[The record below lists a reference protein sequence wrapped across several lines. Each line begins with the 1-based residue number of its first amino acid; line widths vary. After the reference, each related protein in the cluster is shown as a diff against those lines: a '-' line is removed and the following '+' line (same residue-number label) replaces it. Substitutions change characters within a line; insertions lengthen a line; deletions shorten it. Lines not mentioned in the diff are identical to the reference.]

1 MAEAAGMVIP
11 KATSTGVQ
19 ELKNIDLTS
28 STIEVMLETFFKFSK
43 KDQERMTKQLESVME
58 YNKQI
63 SDYTKP
69 DPKQETI
76 KKKLSKYYQKWFL
89 QKDFLKMIGGFF
101 KKLIDRAG
109 GWLMDLLKMLFLLAI
124 FDPKGKFLNSIM
136 NFLIGILETVLR
148 TIINWLPAIAKRMWN
163 LFWDELVPGF
173 GRLGKMIGDTLSGK
187 DSLLGSILEKVGK
200 AVPVLIGVLGVV
212 SKLWPVLSF
221 LATALWG
228 AITAATAGT
237 VGFTATASAI
247 WSAVWPVLAVIAAIV
262 ALVAVLYLVWK
273 YWDVIK
279 QFFADLWRMFTEASA
294 GIQAIVVGLIAV
306 LIALLMPVWVALF
319 SAIVTGA
326 IALWSLVAAFFTG
339 FIPILWSAV
348 VALFA
353 FLLPILLFVIPILL
367 IVAAIYLLITYSK
380 EIDAWWQKSQKRF
393 GKWLASIKKGFLD
406 WWKNFS
412 FKKLVAKMIDGIFGK
427 GTSSKIGK
435 VLDYISD
442 VLTSMSDWINAFFND
457 PMAWLSLTMSDAE
470 SNRRKSTSKSA
481 VKVERLASGDY
492 IDQAAAASLAKKMG
506 VASFTGM
513 SAAQIQAMF
522 EALHASKSSG
532 VDAYKIRTT
541 LTAIE
546 KQAKDFRT
554 NAGT

>member
-28 STIEVMLETFFKFSK
+28 STIGVMLETFFKFSR
-43 KDQERMTKQLESVME
+43 KDQERMAKQLEFITE
-58 YNKQI
+58 YNQTLTN
-63 SDYTKP
+63 YTKP

-109 GWLMDLLKMLFLLAI
+109 GWLVKLLKFLLFFAF
-124 FDPKGKFLNSIM
+124 FDPKGTFLTSII

-163 LFWDELVPGF
+163 LFWNILVPGF
-173 GRLGKMIGDTLSGK
+173 GKLGKMIGDTLSGK
-187 DSLLGSILEKVGK
+187 NSLLGSVLEKVGE
-200 AVPVLIGVLGVV
+200 AVPVLIGVLGLV
-212 SKLWPVLSF
+212 SKLWPVLSL

-237 VGFTATASAI
+237 VGFTATALAI

-306 LIALLMPVWVALF
+306 LIALLMPVFVAII
-319 SAIVTGA
+319 SSIVTAA
-326 IALWSLVAAFFTG
+326 IALWSFIVPIIIGLIPSLITAAIALWTFLA
-339 FIPILWSAV
+339 PILAV
-348 VALFA
+348 
-353 FLLPILLFVIPILL
+353 VIPILL
-367 IVAAIYLLITYSK
+367 IVAAIYLLIKYSE
-380 EIDAWWQKSQKRF
+380 EIDAWWQKAPKRF
-393 GKWLASIKKGFLD
+393 GKWLAGIKQGFLD

-435 VLDYISD
+435 VLDYISEI
-442 VLTSMSDWINAFFND
+442 LTGMSDWINAFFND
-457 PMAWLSLTMSDAE
+457 PMAWISPTMSDAE

-481 VKVERLASGDY
+481 VKVARLAGGDY
-492 IDQAAAASLAKKMG
+492 IDQAAAALLAEKMG

-513 SAAQIQAMF
+513 SVAQIQAMF
-522 EALHASKSSG
+522 EALQANKLS
-532 VDAYKIRTT
+532 DAYTIRTT
-541 LTAIE
+541 LATIE

-554 NAGT
+554 NAGK